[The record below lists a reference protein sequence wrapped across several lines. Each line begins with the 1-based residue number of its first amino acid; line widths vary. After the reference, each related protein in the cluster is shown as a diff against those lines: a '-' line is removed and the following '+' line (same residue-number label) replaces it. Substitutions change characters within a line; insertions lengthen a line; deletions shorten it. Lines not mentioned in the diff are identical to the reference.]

1 MQTPT
6 DTTAA
11 AAVPV
16 AEHSFASFLAALRHN
31 TRFLSASADVHP
43 LDDAV
48 KRIETNPAF
57 MQSRLLTRVITAL
70 NTRQGEFRPA
80 EIAVFDSET
89 LRLIVAL
96 INAWDAGTFTPG
108 EWNSAVERMHAAQ
121 FAWDA

>member
-1 MQTPT
+1 M
-6 DTTAA
+6 TTA

-16 AEHSFASFLAALRHN
+16 AENSFASFLAALRHS
-31 TRFLSASADVHP
+31 TRFLDASAEAQP

-80 EIAVFDSET
+80 EISVFDSDT
-89 LRLIVAL
+89 LKLIVAL
-96 INAWDAGTFTPG
+96 IDARDAGTFTSA
-108 EWNSAVERMHAAQ
+108 EWNSALERIHAAQ
-121 FAWDA
+121 SARDA